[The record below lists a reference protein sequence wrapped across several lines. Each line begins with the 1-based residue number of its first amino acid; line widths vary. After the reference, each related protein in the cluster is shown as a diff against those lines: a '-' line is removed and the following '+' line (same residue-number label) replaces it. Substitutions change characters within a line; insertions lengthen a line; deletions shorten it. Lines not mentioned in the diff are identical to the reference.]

1 MTTLKDLLQE
11 SERMFDEK
19 FVKIGEFGVV
29 QIPPEIVKPF
39 LDQKLRSAYRAGE
52 LMGMSK
58 IVGYTEHSSRCILS
72 ENEAG
77 EPTADGGYR
86 VKYRGEWYEARP
98 VDRTPACECGLNDAL
113 HALREEDKG
122 KV

>member
-52 LMGMSK
+52 L
-58 IVGYTEHSSRCILS
+58 
-72 ENEAG
+72 AG
-77 EPTADGGYR
+77 EWKSFETAPKDREILVIYPNQGN
-86 VKYRGEWYEARP
+86 VKCLVNWDVIHKTWESKGEPKPGLENQGCLWI
-98 VDRTPACECGLNDAL
+98 DTPAL
-113 HALREEDKG
+113 HALREEDK
-122 KV
+122 V